1 MILFAKAM
9 HSHVSSVDGWMGN
22 NVEHQIKIARV
33 DDSRASKTIKINCQF
48 AKFKKLNLS
57 KDNPLVDTLEKKQ
70 KLIDS
75 MEKRFHL

>member
-9 HSHVSSVDGWMGN
+9 HSHVSSVDGWMGI

-48 AKFKKLNLS
+48 AK
-57 KDNPLVDTLEKKQ
+57 TEKV
-70 KLIDS
+70 I
-75 MEKRFHL
+75 